1 MVAVFRVICEVVLVF
16 GEEIVVFQQFVSVCG
31 ESVKFLLEGGQDL
44 EDEAGRVIGGGHC
57 DDNVSG
63 GDC

>member
-1 MVAVFRVICEVVLVF
+1 
-16 GEEIVVFQQFVSVCG
+16 
-31 ESVKFLLEGGQDL
+31 LLEGGQDL